1 MISITTTVF
10 ALLIAL
16 IYFVARPRPDGN
28 SGRLA
33 RVRKAGLVGFA
44 LLLVCLPL
52 GIYEF
57 FGFLFGWHRFLSPDI
72 CRVVVLQQVFE
83 SAKEMPAGV
92 FWLWVVQQGLAFFAG
107 FVLLRLFWLYGKGV
121 IFSKKNITCIRVQ
134 GYCLIISNFIEM
146 EMQHFIRASSVS
158 LTPIIY
164 GALII
169 FIAWIMD
176 EGRKIQE
183 EQELTV

>member
-1 MISITTTVF
+1 MVSTTTIGF

-16 IYFVARPRPDGN
+16 IYFVARLRAKGN

-44 LLLVCLPL
+44 LLSVCQPL
-52 GIYEF
+52 GIYGVL
-57 FGFLFGWHRFLSPDI
+57 GFLFGWHRFLSPDI
-72 CRVVVLQQVFE
+72 CRVVVLQQVFK
-83 SAKEMPAGV
+83 SVKEMPSEV
-92 FWLWVVQQGLAFFAG
+92 FWLWVVQQVLAFFAG
-107 FVLLRLFWLYGKGV
+107 FVLLRLFWLYSQGV
-121 IFSKKNITCIRVQ
+121 IFSEKNITCIRVL
-134 GYCLIISNFIEM
+134 GYCLIISNFIDLEM
-146 EMQHFIRASSVS
+146 PIYPSSVS
-158 LTPIIY
+158 LTPVFC
-164 GALII
+164 GLLII